1 MKLTKRRIGQIAAA
15 MLILVCFTG
24 YCAISESYRNDIK
37 QEEKQRQKAE
47 EEQIALAK
55 QEKERQQAEE
65 QKRLRTHQDQ
75 LWQEAK
81 QWPKPVTPL
90 NSSSTQPLLLHLSDT
105 ELIYVVQDTLRYEL
119 RDSVSSNLYTFSHP
133 QMLYLWSDDQTMLIG
148 GVPQDTPEDATPST
162 YPWYSLQLSE
172 HKKAVFVNQEN
183 VSLNPAEV
191 RSVAAAAKSDTFYLQ
206 TAIHETP
213 RYVLLTAGLQLMEMF
228 SIPGPEEIQGSKSPM
243 LPASS
248 VIRRFAQEETTLYG
262 NHIVTIFQDGK
273 EVIVFQQSPVATV
286 ARLPGTRYIG
296 KTEVSTV
303 TFSLFAGFKLKRDGD
318 ETYVF
323 FPGEDR
329 LLAWDERLEEKGWMV
344 SRESAPYWFYRNK
357 AGAELETL
365 SLADRRYRKWSLDG
379 LTYKRITG
387 DRMEWIDADQ
397 QIVPVSLRD
406 LMNSAQAETSIRDI
420 GLLADLEEQLVPV
433 PDGGTAIQVKDE
445 ATRKINLPVYPRDKV
460 VLSASSAGISPPQ
473 GLVNELELL
482 ANQGSGDSVTSTT
495 LYNDKGDWFVLQS
508 ERLSR
513 YTPQNEPGQKL
524 VPLGY
529 PAIETNC
536 TTTNYASC
544 VTVDSFLRI
553 GGYWYFPDTY
563 GNRVLKLD
571 EKLQLVSEAPA
582 LRPTQLRVVEKNR
595 LSVGTL
601 SGQMTY
607 DLELGL
613 FGQAKATLQPVKA
626 VTGPAG
632 QQPQAVASEIPAV
645 SYYQDK
651 TTGLEWYAVNGRL
664 YQYRQAD
671 GQFRSFL
678 IGQPVNGYGEIRI
691 LPYKGEV
698 LVFSDTQM
706 LKFRKDN
713 GDFSQ
718 VMDYERA
725 QPDAIYDNTS
735 HGENSYV
742 LDEERGLLYLV
753 QGYRILELSLNR
765 GEVRTLFRQ
774 DYADI
779 GNIVL
784 DKEKLVFTLN
794 PGGQWNPGLSENDPF
809 NELVRYS
816 LQTGLSE
823 RYRLPNNLISL
834 KLEENMLILQEFDNM
849 RKPQRLRQLPLDRLP

>member
-1 MKLTKRRIGQIAAA
+1 M
-15 MLILVCFTG
+15 
-24 YCAISESYRNDIK
+24 
-37 QEEKQRQKAE
+37 
-47 EEQIALAK
+47 
-55 QEKERQQAEE
+55 
-65 QKRLRTHQDQ
+65 
-75 LWQEAK
+75 
-81 QWPKPVTPL
+81 
-90 NSSSTQPLLLHLSDT
+90 
-105 ELIYVVQDTLRYEL
+105 
-119 RDSVSSNLYTFSHP
+119 
-133 QMLYLWSDDQTMLIG
+133 
-148 GVPQDTPEDATPST
+148 
-162 YPWYSLQLSE
+162 SE

-228 SIPGPEEIQGSKSPM
+228 SIPGPEEMTGSKPPL

-248 VIRRFAQEETTLYG
+248 VIRRFTQEETAVYA
-262 NHIVTIFQDGK
+262 NHIVHIYQDGK
-273 EVIVFQQSPVATV
+273 GVIVFQQSPSATV

-303 TFSLFAGFKLKRDGD
+303 SFGLFAGFKLKRDDD

-323 FPGEDR
+323 FPGENN
-329 LLAWDERLEEKGWMV
+329 LLVWDERLEEKGWLAA
-344 SRESAPYWFYRNK
+344 REYSPYWFYRVK

-365 SLADRRYRKWSLDG
+365 SLADHRYRKWSLDG
-379 LTYKRITG
+379 LTYKRVTG
-387 DRMEWIDADQ
+387 DRMEWMDADQ
-397 QIVPVSLRD
+397 QVVHISLSD
-406 LMNSAQAETSIRDI
+406 LMNSAQAETSIQAIR
-420 GLLADLEEQLVPV
+420 LLTDLDGQLAPV
-433 PDGGTAIQVKDE
+433 QDGVTAQPITSTTK
-445 ATRKINLPVYPRDKV
+445 TINLPVYPK
-460 VLSASSAGISPPQ
+460 AKFTSSAATSPPQ
-473 GLVNELELL
+473 GLMDELELL

-495 LYNDKGDWFVLQS
+495 LYTDKGEWFALQAK
-508 ERLSR
+508 RLSR

-529 PAIETNC
+529 PPIETHC
-536 TTTNYASC
+536 TTTDYVSC

-582 LRPTQLRVVEKNR
+582 LMPSQLRVVDKNR
-595 LSVGTL
+595 LSVETL
-601 SGQMTY
+601 SGQLAY
-607 DLELGL
+607 DLELARL
-613 FGQAKATLQPVKA
+613 GQTKVSLQPVKA
-626 VTGPAG
+626 VTGPAEEP
-632 QQPQAVASEIPAV
+632 PQAVASKIPAA

-671 GQFRSFL
+671 GRFRSFL

-691 LPYKGEV
+691 LPCKGEM
-698 LVFSDTQM
+698 LVVSDAQT

-718 VMDYERA
+718 VIDYERG

-753 QGYRILELSLNR
+753 QGYRILELSLNK

-774 DYADI
+774 DDADI
-779 GNIVL
+779 GTIVL
-784 DKEKLVFTLN
+784 DKGDLLFTLN

-834 KLEENMLILQEFDNM
+834 KREGNMLILQEFDNM
-849 RKPQRLRQLPLDRLP
+849 RKPQSLQQLPLERLP